1 MLRMQQFY
9 RGVNSVNEPKE
20 PNKLIGVHETHEPHG
35 ACETYEQ
42 NEAREVLREI
52 GMIARCLDS
61 ISNVEF
67 QHLNLSR
74 GQYLYLYRICENPGI
89 IPNQLAELVKVDR
102 TTAARAI
109 SKLESD
115 GFIVKQPALG
125 NKKNKVLYPTEAG
138 LEAWAF
144 IRKEGVH
151 SDQVTL
157 NGLSEEEI
165 QTAVQLL
172 RKMRHNIE
180 VDWKFVKKGGR
191 RPYMDNHE

>member
-1 MLRMQQFY
+1 MQQFY
-9 RGVNSVNEPKE
+9 RGVNG
-20 PNKLIGVHETHEPHG
+20 LI
-35 ACETYEQ
+35 EQ
-42 NEAREVLREI
+42 KEVLREI

-89 IPNQLAELVKVDR
+89 IPNQLAELIKVDR

-115 GFIVKQPALG
+115 GFIVKQSAID
-125 NKKNKVLYPTEAG
+125 NKKNKLLYPTEAG
-138 LEAWAF
+138 REAWQF

-157 NGLSEEEI
+157 DGFTDEEI
-165 QTAVQLL
+165 ETAVKLL
-172 RKMRHNIE
+172 RRMRHNIE

-191 RPYMDNHE
+191 RSYMDISE

>member
-1 MLRMQQFY
+1 MLRMQRFY
-9 RGVNSVNEPKE
+9 RGVNVLTEK
-20 PNKLIGVHETHEPHG
+20 K
-35 ACETYEQ
+35 
-42 NEAREVLREI
+42 EVLREI

-89 IPNQLAELVKVDR
+89 IPNQLAELIKVDR

-115 GFIVKQPALG
+115 GFIIKQPAMG

-138 LEAWAF
+138 LEAWGF

-157 NGLSEEEI
+157 DGLTEEEI
-165 QTAVQLL
+165 ETATHLL
-172 RKMRHNIE
+172 RRMRHNIE

-191 RPYMDNHE
+191 RPYMDHLE

>member
-1 MLRMQQFY
+1 MSL
-9 RGVNSVNEPKE
+9 K
-20 PNKLIGVHETHEPHG
+20 
-35 ACETYEQ
+35 
-42 NEAREVLREI
+42 EVLREI

-61 ISNVEF
+61 ISNIEF

-89 IPNQLAELVKVDR
+89 IPNQLAELIKVDR

-115 GFIVKQPALG
+115 GFIVKKPQQG
-125 NKKNKVLYPTEAG
+125 NKKNKLLYPTEAG
-138 LEAWAF
+138 LEAWEF
-144 IRKEGVH
+144 IRREGVH

-157 NGLSEEEI
+157 AGFTPEEI
-165 QTAVQLL
+165 ETAVRLL
-172 RKMRHNIE
+172 RRMRHNIE

-191 RPYMDNHE
+191 RAYMDSTE

>member
-9 RGVNSVNEPKE
+9 RGVNTLTEK
-20 PNKLIGVHETHEPHG
+20 K
-35 ACETYEQ
+35 
-42 NEAREVLREI
+42 EVLREI

-89 IPNQLAELVKVDR
+89 IPNQLAELIKVDR

-109 SKLESD
+109 SKLEAD
-115 GFIVKQPALG
+115 GFVVKQSALD
-125 NKKNKVLYPTEAG
+125 NKKNKLLYPTDAG
-138 LEAWAF
+138 LEAWEF
-144 IRKEGVH
+144 IRREGAH

-157 NGLSEEEI
+157 EGLTEEEI
-165 QTAVQLL
+165 EIAVKLL
-172 RKMRHNIE
+172 RRMRHNIE

-191 RPYMDNHE
+191 RPYMDQSE

>member
-1 MLRMQQFY
+1 M
-9 RGVNSVNEPKE
+9 NESNDP
-20 PNKLIGVHETHEPHG
+20 
-35 ACETYEQ
+35 
-42 NEAREVLREI
+42 REVLREI

-67 QHLNLSR
+67 QQFNLSR

-89 IPNQLAELVKVDR
+89 IPNQLAELLKVDR

-115 GFIVKQPALG
+115 GFIVKKSALG

-138 LEAWAF
+138 LEAWEF
-144 IRKEGVH
+144 IRREGVH

-157 NGLSEEEI
+157 HGMSEEEI
-165 QTAVQLL
+165 HTAIRLL

-191 RPYMDNHE
+191 RSYMDNLD

>member
-1 MLRMQQFY
+1 
-9 RGVNSVNEPKE
+9 VTEPKE
-20 PNKLIGVHETHEPHG
+20 PKLANEPTQPNDESQEVHELNEPK
-35 ACETYEQ
+35 
-42 NEAREVLREI
+42 EVLREI

-89 IPNQLAELVKVDR
+89 IPNQLAELIKVDR

-138 LEAWAF
+138 LEAWQF

-157 NGLSEEEI
+157 NGLTQEEI
-165 QTAVQLL
+165 QTAIQLL

-191 RPYMDNHE
+191 RPYMDIHD

>member
-1 MLRMQQFY
+1 MQQFY
-9 RGVNSVNEPKE
+9 RSVNSVTEPKE
-20 PNKLIGVHETHEPHG
+20 PKLANEPTQPNDESQEVHELNEPK
-35 ACETYEQ
+35 
-42 NEAREVLREI
+42 EVLREI

-89 IPNQLAELVKVDR
+89 IPNQLAELIKVDR

-138 LEAWAF
+138 LEAWQF

-157 NGLSEEEI
+157 NGLTQEEI
-165 QTAVQLL
+165 ETAIQLL

-191 RPYMDNHE
+191 RPYMDIHD

>member
-1 MLRMQQFY
+1 MT
-9 RGVNSVNEPKE
+9 EPKE
-20 PNKLIGVHETHEPHG
+20 PNVAKEPNQPND
-35 ACETYEQ
+35 ESQKSQEPTEP
-42 NEAREVLREI
+42 REVLREI

-89 IPNQLAELVKVDR
+89 IPNQLAELIKVDR

-138 LEAWAF
+138 LEAWQF

-157 NGLSEEEI
+157 DGLTQEEI
-165 QTAVQLL
+165 ETAIQLL

-191 RPYMDNHE
+191 RSYMDIHD

>member
-1 MLRMQQFY
+1 MSALTD
-9 RGVNSVNEPKE
+9 K
-20 PNKLIGVHETHEPHG
+20 K
-35 ACETYEQ
+35 
-42 NEAREVLREI
+42 EVLREI

-89 IPNQLAELVKVDR
+89 IPNQLAELIKVDR

-115 GFIVKQPALG
+115 EFIVKQSAID
-125 NKKNKVLYPTEAG
+125 NKKNKLLFPTEAG
-138 LEAWAF
+138 LKAWEF
-144 IRKEGVH
+144 IRKEGEH

-157 NGLSEEEI
+157 DGFTDEEI
-165 QTAVQLL
+165 ETAVKLL
-172 RKMRHNIE
+172 RRMRHNIE

-191 RPYMDNHE
+191 RSYMDISE

>member
-1 MLRMQQFY
+1 M
-9 RGVNSVNEPKE
+9 KD
-20 PNKLIGVHETHEPHG
+20 
-35 ACETYEQ
+35 
-42 NEAREVLREI
+42 VLREI

-89 IPNQLAELVKVDR
+89 IPNQLAELIKVDR

-115 GFIVKQPALG
+115 GFIRKQAAVD
-125 NKKNKVLYPTEAG
+125 NKKNKELYPTDAG
-138 LEAWAF
+138 LQAWEF
-144 IRKEGVH
+144 IRREGIH

-157 NGLSEEEI
+157 AGLTEEEI
-165 QTAVQLL
+165 ETAVSLL
-172 RKMRHNIE
+172 RRMRHNIE
-180 VDWKFVKKGGR
+180 VDWRFVKKGGR
-191 RPYMDNHE
+191 RPYMDQEE